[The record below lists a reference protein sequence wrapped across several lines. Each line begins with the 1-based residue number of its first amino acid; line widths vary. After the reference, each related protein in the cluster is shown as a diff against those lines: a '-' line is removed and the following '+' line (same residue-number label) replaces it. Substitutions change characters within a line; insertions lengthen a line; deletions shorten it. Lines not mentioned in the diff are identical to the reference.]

1 MNTTTTIIK
10 SRDLRDDMQKVA
22 DAVAKGRDFL
32 VMKQSKPL
40 FKIVKADV
48 DEWGDEGHWTNFDFR
63 SKKHPDGIP
72 ADEFLL
78 QIKEYNKKYN
88 NGRQSN

>member
-1 MNTTTTIIK
+1 MNTTIIK

-22 DAVAKGRDFL
+22 DAVAKGRSFL

-40 FKIVKADV
+40 FKIVRADV

-63 SKKHPDGIP
+63 SKKYPRGIP
-72 ADEFLL
+72 ADEFLRRM
-78 QIKEYNKKYN
+78 KEFERQ
-88 NGRQSN
+88 NGR